1 MTDNSTENRTT
12 KIGDSTLKKNKVG
25 QMDRLI
31 RHLKKGT
38 FTFTQTFGRKNHF
51 GGGLD

>member
-12 KIGDSTLKKNKVG
+12 KIGDSTIEKKVG

-38 FTFTQTFGRKNHF
+38 FTQTFGRKNHF

>member
-12 KIGDSTLKKNKVG
+12 KIDDSTIKKKVG

-38 FTFTQTFGRKNHF
+38 LTQTFGLKNHF